1 MSSANSSSSPLTVL
15 CLASYFKGGDFI
27 RECHR
32 QGCRTL
38 LLTSHSLKDEPWPRE
53 SIDEIFYMPDVQKE
67 WKLEDALLGVS
78 YMARKETID
87 RIVALDDFDV
97 ETAATLREHLRV
109 AGMGDTTARYFR
121 DKLAMRTKAR
131 EEGLTV
137 PEFIHVL
144 NHARLSEFME
154 RVPPPWVLKP
164 RSLAGSMGIKKVH
177 SADEFWAALELL
189 GDKQSFYLL
198 EQYVPGDIYHVDAI
212 FYEREL
218 LFAIASRYGRPPME
232 VSQQGDIF
240 STRTLPLDSPESR
253 ELIEMN
259 RQVMKAFGMVRGVSH
274 SEFIRGRERRQAVF
288 PGNFGARGRSAH
300 RRSGGSGYWDQPVG
314 GVGEGRN
321 RRRQV
326 AVQTACAQERFCR
339 AAGVARQTGTAGYL
353 RVQRSRDRLA
363 HERKEASRW
372 IDREVARIR
381 SASRNCCTATSSAC
395 GRTFWRGSRRWTGQI
410 SENGA
415 SAPR

>member
-1 MSSANSSSSPLTVL
+1 MSSAASSSLPAKPLTVL
-15 CLASYFKGGDFI
+15 CLASYFKGDEFI

-53 SIDEIFYMPDVQKE
+53 SIDEVFYMPEVQKQ
-67 WKLEDALLGVS
+67 WKLEDVLLGVS
-78 YMARKETID
+78 YMARTETID
-87 RIVALDDFDV
+87 RIVPLDDFDV

-131 EEGLTV
+131 DEGLLV

-144 NHARLSEFME
+144 NHTSLREFMQ

-164 RSLAGSMGIKKVH
+164 RSMAGSMGIKKVH
-177 SADEFWAALELL
+177 SADEFWASLELL

-198 EQYVPGDIYHVDAI
+198 EQYVLGDIYHVDAI

-274 SEFIRGRERRQAVF
+274 SEFIRGREDGKLYF
-288 PGNFGARGRSAH
+288 LETSAR
-300 RRSGGSGYWDQPVG
+300 VG
-314 GVGEGRN
+314 GAHIVDLVEAATGINLWAEWAKVEIAGGKSPYKPP
-321 RRRQV
+321 
-326 AVQTACAQERFCR
+326 APKKD
-339 AAGVARQTGTAGYL
+339 AAGLLVSLAKQEQPDTSAYNDPEIVWRMDDKKHHVGLIVKSPDPQ
-353 RVQRSRDRLA
+353 RVQELLHSYVERMRQDFLA
-363 HERKEASRW
+363 WQPPLERP
-372 IDREVARIR
+372 
-381 SASRNCCTATSSAC
+381 N
-395 GRTFWRGSRRWTGQI
+395 F
-410 SENGA
+410 
-415 SAPR
+415 